1 MKTLTWRS
9 STLIE
14 DIRSLIP
21 HLEKTSVA
29 SQAFSM
35 GEVPVD
41 CRKMAGTGT
50 LPEWTGVAL
59 VVQQRDHR
67 GSIDTVD
74 RYPAGAEFEARI
86 ASPELKTVRSSRTI
100 DRLF

>member
-1 MKTLTWRS
+1 
-9 STLIE
+9 
-14 DIRSLIP
+14 
-21 HLEKTSVA
+21 
-29 SQAFSM
+29 M

-86 ASPELKTVRSSRTI
+86 ASPELKTVRSSGTI
-100 DRLF
+100 DRLFLMVCARAPIPWSLTLRRT